1 MPLTTLSTWQN
12 FLKSG
17 LRVQH
22 LRPVEG
28 LHTNAL
34 LRHEEWLEIDAA
46 LLDIV
51 RTQLVV
57 VQDLINA
64 GLVHQLGGLGSTETA
79 YERLYDMDDAD
90 VDMDASTPGSE
101 DRVAFDQVTLPV
113 PITHKDFRISIRQ
126 LEASRTRGDALDT
139 TQVEVATRK
148 VRDSLENLVMNG
160 NLLQFAQNPI
170 YGYTTHPNRVT
181 GSAIGDFG
189 TIANIHPTFVNMVN
203 ALEALGFIG
212 PFLFYVARTQFGQMR
227 TRFGDGSGETA
238 LESVQKIEG
247 VDDVKASDVL
257 AAESVVGV
265 NMMRETVDLAVGQD
279 ITPVQW
285 DTMGGLIA
293 HYKVM
298 TAMVPRVKADSGG
311 NCGVVHY
318 IGA

>member
-1 MPLTTLSTWQN
+1 MPPIKLTTWQA
-12 FLKSG
+12 FIASG

-22 LRPVEG
+22 LRPVAG

-51 RTQLVV
+51 RTQLIV
-57 VQDLINA
+57 VQDLINY
-64 GLVHQLGGLGSTETA
+64 GLVHALGGLGSTETS
-79 YERLYDMDDAD
+79 YERLYDMDDAN
-90 VDMDASTPGSE
+90 VDMDATTPGSE
-101 DRVAFDQVTLPV
+101 DRVAFDRVTVPV

-139 TQVEVATRK
+139 TQVRVSTRK

-181 GSAIGDFG
+181 GAATGDFG
-189 TIANIHPTFVNMVN
+189 TINNIHPTFVNMVN

-212 PFLFYVARTQFGQMR
+212 PFLFYVARTQYGQMR
-227 TRFGDGSGETA
+227 ARFTDGSGETA
-238 LESVQKIEG
+238 LEACLAIPG
-247 VDDVKASDVL
+247 IDDIKPADVMT
-257 AAESVVGV
+257 AGGVVGV

-279 ITPVQW
+279 ITPIQW

-298 TAMVPRVKADSGG
+298 TAMVPRIKADSGG

-318 IGA
+318 TGA

>member
-1 MPLTTLSTWQN
+1 MPPITLSTWQN
-12 FLKSG
+12 FLQSG
-17 LRVQH
+17 LRVQN
-22 LRPVEG
+22 LRPVRG

-64 GLVHQLGGLGSTETA
+64 GLVHALGGLGSTETA
-79 YERLYDMDDAD
+79 YERLFDMDDAD
-90 VDMDASTPGSE
+90 IDMDASTPGSE

-148 VRDSLENLVMNG
+148 VRDSLENMVMNG

-181 GSAIGDFG
+181 GAATGDFG
-189 TIANIHPTFVNMVN
+189 TVTNIHPTFVNMVN

-247 VDDVKASDVL
+247 VEDVKASDVL
-257 AAESVVGV
+257 TAGSLVGV

-318 IGA
+318 TGA